1 MLRQYQETLLSDYVP
16 KFASGTR
23 DFPNSL
29 GSVLQSDFSANCSMP
44 RIFRR
49 EKQQTAL
56 WDLRGASVPSQLGS
70 ETEAEGCGSDGPSS
84 FQQASAMDCH
94 PCRPCS
100 PAEHTPAPLPPPLLP
115 PPLAAWGVCTV
126 GTQGT
131 QILNWYDEKG
141 DLLNQ
146 CRFSRQRESA
156 K

>member
-1 MLRQYQETLLSDYVP
+1 MTMFQSLLQGQETSPTLWAAFSSLTFQPTAPCQESSEERNSRP
-16 KFASGTR
+16 HCGTY
-23 DFPNSL
+23 
-29 GSVLQSDFSANCSMP
+29 G
-44 RIFRR
+44 
-49 EKQQTAL
+49 
-56 WDLRGASVPSQLGS
+56 GASVPSQLGS

-115 PPLAAWGVCTV
+115 PPLAAWGVYTV